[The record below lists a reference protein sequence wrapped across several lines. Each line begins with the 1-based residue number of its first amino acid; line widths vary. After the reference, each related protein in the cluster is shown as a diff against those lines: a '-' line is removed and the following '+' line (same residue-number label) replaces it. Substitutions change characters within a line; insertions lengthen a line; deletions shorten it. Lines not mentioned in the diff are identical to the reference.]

1 MLHNYEVSINI
12 LSYFLNMGRL
22 KSITAMLS
30 LLKNLNEK
38 KKKEFKSQST
48 QYESHCFS
56 SSMKSHICAAC

>member
-38 KKKEFKSQST
+38 KKKNLNHKV
-48 QYESHCFS
+48 H
-56 SSMKSHICAAC
+56 SMNPIVFLPP